1 MLLHIKCKGSHVVIK
16 LQVAYTGAGS
26 EYQKKGKNYGQG
38 FWQGTGK
45 IVIV

>member
-1 MLLHIKCKGSHVVIK
+1 MQRKPCVIK
-16 LQVAYTGAGS
+16 LQVAYTGAGG
-26 EYQKKGKNYGQG
+26 EYQKKGKNYSQG

>member
-1 MLLHIKCKGSHVVIK
+1 MVIK
-16 LQVAYTGAGS
+16 LQVAYTGAGG
-26 EYQKKGKNYGQG
+26 EYQKKGKNYMYGQG